1 MTLYMV
7 KAAATEK
14 RYYYSENR
22 GMPTRIEAAGRYQ
35 EIGDAANGLRE
46 IVKDDDIKFVN
57 IAGIDQ
63 TYPVDTAIYSVQLTE
78 QHMEHIEVP
87 SYWAY
92 VS

>member
-46 IVKDDDIKFVN
+46 IVKDQGIKFVN
-57 IAGIDQ
+57 VAPIDEP
-63 TYPVDTAIYSVQLTE
+63 YPVDTALYSVELSE
-78 QHMEHIEVP
+78 KHMKHIEVP
-87 SYWAY
+87 NYWAY